1 MPSPPPQKSKLRGAI
16 VDVSILG
23 GLALTSYGA
32 GLVYAPAGIIT
43 LGALLLALGIN
54 AARFR

>member
-1 MPSPPPQKSKLRGAI
+1 MRGAI

-32 GLVYAPAGIIT
+32 GLIYVPAGIIT